1 MCTFI
6 LPGHKYPKYG
16 NINATVF
23 CDGNSIPV
31 TGLGTASPRAN
42 TKVGEAIQAAV
53 DEDGTYPTVNTRYD
67 ATVTVNAPESDITPN
82 SRYKVTAADGAT
94 DRVMLETPDSLPAVS
109 DAVS

>member
-23 CDGNSIPV
+23 CDGNSSPV

-42 TKVGEAIQAAV
+42 TDVGQAVQTAV

-67 ATVTVNAPESDITPN
+67 ATVAVNAPE
-82 SRYKVTAADGAT
+82 
-94 DRVMLETPDSLPAVS
+94 
-109 DAVS
+109 